1 MATDEQRSKIMWLKH
16 KNLLINLDKVQAI
29 HCHTRAQ
36 GRCELIFE
44 YTGDDD
50 QWINFKNK
58 EEMLSAYNVI
68 IHALQPEVCVIDAE

>member
-1 MATDEQRSKIMWLKH
+1 MWLKH
-16 KNLLINLDKVQAI
+16 KNLLINLDNVQAI

-44 YTGDDD
+44 YIGEDNE
-50 QWINFKNK
+50 QWVNFKNK